1 MVSSTLYTTDGK
13 VRWFTNENDVNVKL
27 ASLLGKPF
35 EDYREKWDAANRFE
49 LESNFPLFLQIETN
63 QICNLRCP
71 SCPIGA
77 PDAHAKY
84 ISTEKMSW
92 ETYQKIILEG
102 EKYGCPSCEPQ
113 GTNEPLLDQ
122 DLEKQ
127 IKFAADHGFLD
138 IMLNSNATLL
148 SESRARSMLKSGLT
162 RIRFSLDAATKET
175 YEKVR
180 LGGKYDVTMNNI
192 ERFLQIKKEENFEL
206 PVVGVNF
213 CKTKFNEHEEGKFV
227 EQWID
232 KVDFI
237 VIQEFQPPELDNDY
251 TEFLPSHSDYTEVLQ
266 NDFHCQQ
273 PWQRVLI
280 RSSGEVCPCCAF
292 FSTELSL
299 GNLKDKTIHELWNGD
314 EMRNLRQLHKN
325 GNYAENSWCK
335 KCVNVMSCGQA
346 DPSELINIK
355 NSSNTN

>member
-1 MVSSTLYTTDGK
+1 MSSSKLYTTDGK
-13 VRWFTNENDVNVKL
+13 VRWFTNETDVNDKL
-27 ASLLGKPF
+27 SSLLGESF
-35 EDYREKWDAANRFE
+35 VEYRKQWDAANRFE

-63 QICNLRCP
+63 QLCNLKCP
-71 SCPIGA
+71 SCPIGT
-77 PDAHAKY
+77 PEAHEKY
-84 ISTEKMSW
+84 ISSEKMSW

-113 GTNEPLLDQ
+113 GTNEPLLDH

-127 IKFAADHGFLD
+127 IKFASDHGFID
-138 IMLNSNATLL
+138 IMLNTNATLL
-148 SESRARSMLKSGLT
+148 SESRTRSMLKSGLT

-192 ERFLQIKKEENFEL
+192 ERFLEIKKEEKYEL

-213 CKTKFNEHEEGKFV
+213 CKTKFNEHEEEKFV
-227 EQWID
+227 EKWID

-237 VIQEFQPPELDNDY
+237 VIQEFQAPELENDY
-251 TEFLPSHSDYTEVLQ
+251 TEFLPTQSDYREVLQ
-266 NDFHCQQ
+266 NNFRCQQ
-273 PWQRVLI
+273 PWQRVLV

-292 FSTELSL
+292 FSEELSL
-299 GNLKDKTIHELWNGD
+299 GNLKEHSIHELWNGK
-314 EMRNLRQLHKN
+314 EMHDLRQLHKS
-325 GNYAENSWCK
+325 GNFAENSWCK

-346 DPSELINIK
+346 DTSELINIK
-355 NSSNTN
+355 TLS